1 MRLSNN
7 LENKIASDTHRRVQ
21 LICIE
26 VQVKSSSEPQLEYYE
41 GHTPLRN
48 QGQLWPSGSQRNI
61 MQLQIG
67 SREESR

>member
-7 LENKIASDTHRRVQ
+7 LENKIASDTHGRVQ

-48 QGQLWPSGSQRNI
+48 QGQL
-61 MQLQIG
+61 
-67 SREESR
+67 

>member
-7 LENKIASDTHRRVQ
+7 LENKIASDTHGRVQ

-26 VQVKSSSEPQLEYYE
+26 VQVKSSSELQLEYYE

-48 QGQLWPSGSQRNI
+48 QGQL
-61 MQLQIG
+61 
-67 SREESR
+67 